1 MYTKKEI
8 EYLNST
14 PIWKNTIEFVIES
27 ETDYRDAYVIYQKR
41 DAKTYLAIPIDLYM
55 SNDLLKDVENKMLQE
70 LHNNRIKN

>member
-41 DAKTYLAIPIDLYM
+41 GAKTYLAIPIDLYFN
-55 SNDLLKDVENKMLQE
+55 NDLLKDVENKTLQE

>member
-41 DAKTYLAIPIDLYM
+41 GAKTYLAIL
-55 SNDLLKDVENKMLQE
+55 
-70 LHNNRIKN
+70 

>member
-27 ETDYRDAYVIYQKR
+27 DTDYRDSYVIYKKKVQKH
-41 DAKTYLAIPIDLYM
+41 I
-55 SNDLLKDVENKMLQE
+55 
-70 LHNNRIKN
+70 